1 MSQSYRSATEQQR
14 ATLEERQLSEEAGG
28 DFIRCIRGF
37 WRCEAHRCRNFKRTC
52 WVDLNKSIAGKEDA
66 EAHYPIDG
74 NHIYRWS
81 EEIKAGKS
89 TPEQPSPDLRLR
101 LRDRKRHKA
110 EKKKREKENSSQQTR
125 NNNCSQSEQMMAT
138 VMSMATAIMAP
149 HIGQSAIA
157 MHSNQTPTELL
168 PRSGYIPS
176 SPVQTTRDRQ
186 WTSTNDPRI
195 DPRDILHD
203 FFDYWVEKEAPVDR
217 RMQLVEEVR
226 RIIIGEEWKLDNL
239 KEPRRGGRLTEEM
252 WEKRGL
258 QIGLYGDMQ
267 AMIIDYKALFNSS
280 KDSHTSIN
288 SP

>member
-1 MSQSYRSATEQQR
+1 
-14 ATLEERQLSEEAGG
+14 LEEQQLSEEAGG
-28 DFIRCIRGF
+28 DFIRCIWGF
-37 WRCEAHRCRNFKRTC
+37 WRCEAHRCRNFERTC
-52 WVDLNKSIAGKEDA
+52 WIDLNKSITGKEDA

-149 HIGQSAIA
+149 HINQSAIVI
-157 MHSNQTPTELL
+157 HSNQTPTELL
-168 PRSGYIPS
+168 PRSGYILS

-186 WTSTNDPRI
+186 WTSTNDPHI
-195 DPRDILHD
+195 DPCDILHD

-226 RIIIGEEWKLDNL
+226 RIIVGEE
-239 KEPRRGGRLTEEM
+239 
-252 WEKRGL
+252 
-258 QIGLYGDMQ
+258 
-267 AMIIDYKALFNSS
+267 
-280 KDSHTSIN
+280 
-288 SP
+288 